1 MINMD
6 RYLNKLLR
14 TMADNITS
22 FWLVD
27 THSEAMVKSYHDYP
41 VNPFGP
47 TQLISMETI
56 NELMK

>member
-1 MINMD
+1 MD

-14 TMADNITS
+14 TMANNITS
-22 FWLVD
+22 FWLVA
-27 THSEAMVKSYHDYP
+27 THSEEKVKFYHDYP

-47 TQLISMETI
+47 TRLISKETI

>member
-1 MINMD
+1 MD

-14 TMADNITS
+14 TMGENITS

-27 THSEAMVKSYHDYP
+27 THSDVMVKSHSDYP
-41 VNPFGP
+41 VKPFGP
-47 TQLISMETI
+47 TQLISKETI

>member
-1 MINMD
+1 MD

-14 TMADNITS
+14 TMANNITS

-27 THSEAMVKSYHDYP
+27 THSDVMVKSYSDFP
-41 VNPFGP
+41 VKPFGP
-47 TQLISMETI
+47 TQLISKETI

>member
-14 TMADNITS
+14 TMGENITS

-27 THSEAMVKSYHDYP
+27 IHSDEKVKFYHDYP

-47 TQLISMETI
+47 TQLISKETI

>member
-1 MINMD
+1 
-6 RYLNKLLR
+6 
-14 TMADNITS
+14 MAENITS

-27 THSEAMVKSYHDYP
+27 THSEAKVKFYHDYP

-47 TQLISMETI
+47 TRLISKETI

>member
-1 MINMD
+1 MD

-14 TMADNITS
+14 TMGENITS

-27 THSEAMVKSYHDYP
+27 THSEEKVKFYHDYP

-47 TQLISMETI
+47 NQLISKETI